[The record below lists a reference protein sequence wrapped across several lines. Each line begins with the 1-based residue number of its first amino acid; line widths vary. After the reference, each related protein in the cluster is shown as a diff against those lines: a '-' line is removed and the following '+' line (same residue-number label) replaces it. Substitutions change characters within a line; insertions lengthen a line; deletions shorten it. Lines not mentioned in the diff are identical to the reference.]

1 MWLGLQR
8 ASLIREVSFI
18 EGFCYSWTRVLLIRC
33 TFQSQHLL
41 KEEVSQ
47 VRHPLLLLLPGTGLE
62 EVFHLL
68 SVGELK
74 LRGLLT
80 DVLTH

>member
-1 MWLGLQR
+1 MVGTVE
-8 ASLIREVSFI
+8 SILIREVSFI
-18 EGFCYSWTRVLLIRC
+18 EGFLCSWTRVLLMRC

-41 KEEVSQ
+41 KEEVPQ
-47 VRHPLLLLLPGTGLE
+47 VRQPLLLLLSGTSLE

-74 LRGLLT
+74 LCGLLT
-80 DVLTH
+80 DLLTH

>member
-1 MWLGLQR
+1 MVGT
-8 ASLIREVSFI
+8 AESVLIREVSFI
-18 EGFCYSWTRVLLIRC
+18 ERFLCSWTRVLLIRC

-68 SVGELK
+68 SVSELK

-80 DVLTH
+80 DLLTH

>member
-1 MWLGLQR
+1 MVGT
-8 ASLIREVSFI
+8 AESVFIREVSFI
-18 EGFCYSWTRVLLIRC
+18 EGFCCSWTRVLLIRC

-68 SVGELK
+68 SVSELK
-74 LRGLLT
+74 LHGLFTDLLT
-80 DVLTH
+80 H